1 MGGAKNNRA
10 CGSRFELECVKDA
23 RAKGLEARKHAM
35 SGSLDEKGD
44 MTVTSACGR
53 NWVGEAKW
61 RKELPAWF
69 VGCLGNDD
77 FAVFKQ
83 SRGEKLALVR
93 WDDLVDL
100 WRRAA

>member
-1 MGGAKNNRA
+1 MGGKNNRA

-23 RAKGLEARKHAM
+23 RALGLEARKHAM

-44 MTVTSACGR
+44 MTVMCNAGLE
-53 NWVGEAKW
+53 WVGEAKW

-69 VGCLGNDD
+69 VQCLGEHD

-93 WDDLVDL
+93 WADLVEL
-100 WRRAA
+100 WMRA